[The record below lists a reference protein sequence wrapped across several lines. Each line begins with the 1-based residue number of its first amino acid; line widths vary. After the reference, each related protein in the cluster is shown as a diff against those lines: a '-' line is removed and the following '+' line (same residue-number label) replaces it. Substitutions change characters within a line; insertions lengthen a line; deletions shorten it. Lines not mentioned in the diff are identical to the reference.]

1 MGLCEINDGHTDTSR
16 VAPVRGDQGRTWDV
30 RSALIQTATCRPFLL
45 NAFFEYFHC
54 SCYRLKVGRL
64 VLEVMLN
71 RLSVDTRSRVKADK
85 VAQRTMI
92 RLIR

>member
-1 MGLCEINDGHTDTSR
+1 MGTQTRHVLHPSSETWTLG
-16 VAPVRGDQGRTWDV
+16 VRG
-30 RSALIQTATCRPFLL
+30 ALVIFKPATCHLFLL

-54 SCYRLKVGRL
+54 SCYRLKVGQL
-64 VLEVMLN
+64 VLEVMPNL
-71 RLSVDTRSRVKADK
+71 LSVDTRLRVKADR